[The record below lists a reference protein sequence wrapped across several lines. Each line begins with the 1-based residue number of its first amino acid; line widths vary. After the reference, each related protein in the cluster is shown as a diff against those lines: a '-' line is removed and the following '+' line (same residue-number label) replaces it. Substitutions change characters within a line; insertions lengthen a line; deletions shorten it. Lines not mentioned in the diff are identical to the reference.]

1 MSANQKSGEQNQRC
15 VIAVTENIC
24 NTLGSYW
31 FFYKEILFMGITI
44 LKPKYQVLNNFSV
57 ECQEKQE
64 LMILQNK
71 NYCKPIKT

>member
-15 VIAVTENIC
+15 VIAVTEIFVIHW
-24 NTLGSYW
+24 GHIG
-31 FFYKEILFMGITI
+31 FYKEILFMGITI

-57 ECQEKQE
+57 ECQERQE